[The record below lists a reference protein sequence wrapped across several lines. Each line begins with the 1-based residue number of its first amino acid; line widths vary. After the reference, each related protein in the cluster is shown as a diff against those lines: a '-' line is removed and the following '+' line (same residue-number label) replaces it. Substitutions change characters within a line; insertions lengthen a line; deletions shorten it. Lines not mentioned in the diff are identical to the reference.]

1 MTNLDK
7 EQNDKIALLRE
18 GYLAKIKAAKNP
30 QEKDKLLEEMGKRL
44 KNVEGNL
51 IEEKKRQETQL
62 QKMLKARQKKNMKT
76 HVKGMSKEVDELED
90 QIEKLKVNM
99 ESDKAQIYAEKGS
112 ANGLLDHDVNVKKQK
127 IANSLDNNF
136 KGLDNE
142 LTQVEKDDIE
152 IHRTQLQMEK
162 EKELNSAEAEIDEEV
177 NKSHKSRELEEQKE
191 LLRKRLEVGQTDP
204 NEKQ

>member
-1 MTNLDK
+1 MENLEK

-18 GYLAKIKAAKNP
+18 GYLEKIKAAKNP

-44 KNVEGNL
+44 KNVESNL
-51 IEEKKRQETQL
+51 IDEKKRQETQL
-62 QKMLKARQKKNMKT
+62 QKMLKARQKKNLKT

-142 LTQVEKDDIE
+142 LT
-152 IHRTQLQMEK
+152 
-162 EKELNSAEAEIDEEV
+162 
-177 NKSHKSRELEEQKE
+177 
-191 LLRKRLEVGQTDP
+191 
-204 NEKQ
+204 